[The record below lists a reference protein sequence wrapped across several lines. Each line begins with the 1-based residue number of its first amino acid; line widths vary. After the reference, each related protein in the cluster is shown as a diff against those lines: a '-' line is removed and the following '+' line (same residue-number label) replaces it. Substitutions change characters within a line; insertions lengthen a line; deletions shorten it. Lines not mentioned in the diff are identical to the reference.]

1 MSTTL
6 SEAGSQLAAS
16 PSETE
21 QGAVVAKTT
30 KPRRPLQYVGSIVI
44 FLIALVV
51 LWPAQFG
58 GFTGLTVVNG
68 HSMEPTY
75 HTGDVVVTLR
85 LPSYQFGDI
94 ISFKVPDGQP
104 GAGGRVIHRVFSVA
118 QTDGKAVYTTKGD
131 NNPSVDPWHP
141 GNADILGKALFSI
154 PAIGSVLGGASNPIV
169 VGLVAGALVTLLIW
183 RIGSAPK
190 ERRHRGAR

>member
-6 SEAGSQLAAS
+6 SDHGSQLAAS
-16 PSETE
+16 PSEAGQDT
-21 QGAVVAKTT
+21 AVVKEN
-30 KPRRPLQYVGSIVI
+30 KSRRPLKYVGSIVI

-75 HTGDVVVTLR
+75 HTGDLVVTLR
-85 LPSYQFGDI
+85 LPSYHFGDI

-104 GAGGRVIHRVFSVA
+104 GAGGRVIHRIFNADQVNG
-118 QTDGKAVYTTKGD
+118 QTVYTTKGD

-141 GNADILGKALFSI
+141 GNADVLGKALFSI
-154 PAIGSVLGGASNPIV
+154 PSIGSVLGGASNPIV
-169 VGLVAGALVTLLIW
+169 VGLVAGGLVTLLMW

-190 ERRHRGAR
+190 KRRHRGAP